1 LWTNRLLLRQ
11 FSQPKQTSFDKV
23 LKHIKKY
30 FNPKVV
36 NSLTMNSNTM
46 NNTKNCYSSSNN
58 NDGLDFKQSAAVR
71 EVDPTDFYFERPNL
85 QFPRYMNPQARK
97 VCVSPS
103 PRLWYD
109 AETKQRKIGYNS
121 MEKFIMAQ
129 HTRCPTLSPGSQ
141 GTDTTLCSTEHD
153 DDDVDNGSCCGSLTY
168 SVESGGEMAY
178 ILDEDR
184 MMFRKKKNDDDDD
197 QNNNKCFQLF
207 GGVISIIA
215 NALKPEPIPKSS
227 HSIYFEFDEHFR
239 KNEKA
244 IR

>member
-1 LWTNRLLLRQ
+1 M
-11 FSQPKQTSFDKV
+11 
-23 LKHIKKY
+23 
-30 FNPKVV
+30 
-36 NSLTMNSNTM
+36 TMNSNVM

-58 NDGLDFKQSAAVR
+58 NASRDGLDINCKQSAVR

-85 QFPRYMNPQARK
+85 QFPRYMNPQERK

-109 AETKQRKIGYNS
+109 PETKQRKIGYNS

-129 HTRCPTLSPGSQ
+129 HSRCPTLSPGSQ
-141 GTDTTLCSTEHD
+141 GTDTTLSSTDHD
-153 DDDVDNGSCCGSLTY
+153 DDDSDSYCGSLTY

-178 ILDEDR
+178 ILDDDG
-184 MMFRKKKNDDDDD
+184 MMFRKKKNTHGDDDDDDD

-207 GGVISIIA
+207 DGIISVIA
-215 NALKPEPIPKSS
+215 NAVRPEPIPKSS
-227 HSIYFEFDEHFR
+227 HSIYFEFDEHFG
-239 KNEKA
+239 KNKKT